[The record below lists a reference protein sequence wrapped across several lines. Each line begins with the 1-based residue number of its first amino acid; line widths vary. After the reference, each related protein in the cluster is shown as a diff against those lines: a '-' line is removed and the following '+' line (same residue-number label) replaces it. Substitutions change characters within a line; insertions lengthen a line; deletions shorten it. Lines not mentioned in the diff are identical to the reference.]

1 MEWLNEPASWQR
13 NGDVLRVS
21 VDPGTDFWRATG
33 YGYVHDNGHVYGDR
47 LRGDL
52 DVSVRIR
59 GAFASQYDQAG
70 IMLRADEETWL
81 KTGLEFFEGRPRL
94 STVLTAGW
102 SSWMVADLPHGTD
115 EVTLRVSRRGDA
127 VEVRYVAGD
136 GAAELAALVFM
147 PPGREMLA
155 GIVCAAP
162 EGTGFSVAFH
172 DLRIVGREWGGQEAA
187 DGAASAGESAART
200 DRWAQEQPV
209 GTGAGWAG
217 EPAAWQDERAGG
229 WAGDEDR
236 EAEPAWAG
244 DRRGG
249 RAGDEDHEA
258 EPAWARDRRGG
269 RAGDTSGA
277 EADDWA
283 AGKPDDGAARWA
295 QDRPGEATGS
305 WAVGEVGDDAGRR
318 APGQPDEPTS
328 SWAAAGPGK
337 SGPGRADE
345 KPARKPPA
353 RKSEAGVP
361 DGWDDELPG
370 DESLDW
376 AKPQA
381 SDSAADWDRLSV
393 SLSTTSWNAFAAAS
407 PEEGRGEPA
416 REPATEPAQEQ
427 LGRPA
432 VGPAG
437 RTPNDSA
444 GERPEPPAGDHPEPP
459 AGDHPEPPAGE
470 QPEPSAGDHPEP
482 PAGERPEP
490 SAGDH
495 PEPPAGERPESSI
508 GERPDSPAGEQ
519 PEPPVGD
526 RAEPAL
532 TPADRAEAATPDETS
547 RGMNGRGKN
556 KAKVPV
562 PPALPPP
569 ADPADEWI
577 SLLTADSAEEFSG
590 PGPAGEL
597 SGPTAG
603 EPDPE

>member
-70 IMLRADEETWL
+70 IMLRADDETWL

-94 STVLTAGW
+94 STVLTARW
-102 SSWMVADLPHGTD
+102 SSWMVADLPPGTD

-147 PPGREMLA
+147 PPDREMLA
-155 GIVCAAP
+155 GIMCAAP

-172 DLRIVGREWGGQEAA
+172 DLRVVGREWGGQEVA
-187 DGAASAGESAART
+187 DGAAWAGESAARA
-200 DRWAQEQPV
+200 DGWAPEQPV
-209 GTGAGWAG
+209 GTGAGWPG
-217 EPAAWQDERAGG
+217 EPAVWEDERAGDRAPG

-249 RAGDEDHEA
+249 RADG
-258 EPAWARDRRGG
+258 W
-269 RAGDTSGA
+269 AGDTSGA
-277 EADDWA
+277 GADDWA

-305 WAVGEVGDDAGRR
+305 WTVGEPDDGAARWAQDKPGEATGSWAMGEVDDDAARR
-318 APGQPDEPTS
+318 APGQPDEPTGGRVDKRP
-328 SWAAAGPGK
+328 AG
-337 SGPGRADE
+337 
-345 KPARKPPA
+345 KPAA
-353 RKSEAGVP
+353 RKSAAGVP

-381 SDSAADWDRLSV
+381 SEPAADWDRLSV

-407 PEEGRGEPA
+407 PEEERGEPA

-427 LGRPA
+427 LDRPA
-432 VGPAG
+432 AG
-437 RTPNDSA
+437 QAGQTPDNSG
-444 GERPEPPAGDHPEPP
+444 GERPEPPAGARPD
-459 AGDHPEPPAGE
+459 
-470 QPEPSAGDHPEP
+470 P
-482 PAGERPEP
+482 PAGERLEP
-490 SAGDH
+490 R
-495 PEPPAGERPESSI
+495 AGERPDPPA
-508 GERPDSPAGEQ
+508 GARPESPA
-519 PEPPVGD
+519 GD

-532 TPADRAEAATPDETS
+532 TPADPAESAQRDETS
-547 RGMNGRGKN
+547 RGRNGRGKN

-577 SLLTADSAEEFSG
+577 SLLTADSAEELSG